1 MMVTQGQK
9 SLREEEKR
17 RKQRTEKK
25 RGQKENWRSTVQ
37 AEKNDSEVMQ
47 LGHSSLSIANH
58 SL

>member
-17 RKQRTEKK
+17 RNQRTEKK